1 MKLRRFAF
9 LLVFAWEGLGLAAE
23 SKEDKMQT
31 DQTQARY
38 TRKSITYLGINVASG
53 LSIDEEHLKII
64 EEGYRKQLE
73 LPRFDYNAV
82 SLAGVY
88 TIDQFV
94 ELLREY
100 VKKVSFDRAAAEA
113 EYEARFKSARVYMKD
128 IERIMNSAYFYTLN
142 VKTFKSGPWTC
153 PENQGKAGAL
163 LNLFTFQCVPGTPG
177 VMTELDVSATFY
189 RANLTDPNKPP
200 YELIKDVTWVK
211 TMEFTPIIPPAPPAP
226 GAGEALLE
234 AFQRALAEFNASLP
248 QRRHEASLANT
259 MKCAKNQ
266 GEILAREL
274 KKVPDFQLL
283 TPVTSALSDG
293 VEFMLGTK
301 EGLALDDTY
310 EVGEFDISGK
320 KSRIGFVKVRKVND
334 NTGSGE
340 GTPSY
345 AEKVKE
351 NRKFVG
357 GELLAEWPML
367 KLDFGIAAVLQVVF
381 TDLLN
386 RLNDSGEKKM
396 GFYPGAEIWAYKDM
410 SNIFKLPEFYLGVDA
425 DFLLVASE
433 EQYSVW
439 LIHGMVGAEKKWFA
453 NSLIISAKLRA
464 GISYYAISFE
474 DGSSYEGDSIG
485 FGADLG
491 LSMQYYI
498 NPHFQP
504 FLKVTGRFF
513 TNPLDDTVFVDRPME
528 IGVMA
533 AIGLNMEI

>member
-1 MKLRRFAF
+1 MKLRLIAS
-9 LLVFAWEGLGLAAE
+9 LLTLAWASASLAAE

-38 TRKSITYLGINVASG
+38 TRKSITYLGISVASG
-53 LSIDEEHLKII
+53 LSVDDEHLKII
-64 EEGYRKQLE
+64 EEGYRKELE

-88 TIDQFV
+88 SIDQFV

-100 VKKVSFDRAAAEA
+100 VKKVSYDRAAAEA

-142 VKTFKSGPWTC
+142 VKSFKSGPWVC
-153 PENQGKAGAL
+153 PENQGKGGAL

-200 YELIKDVTWVK
+200 YELIKDVTWIK
-211 TMEFTPIIPPAPPAP
+211 TMEFTAIVPPAPPAP
-226 GAGEALLE
+226 GAGQALIE

-248 QRRHEASLANT
+248 QRQHEASLANT

-310 EVGEFDISGK
+310 EVGEFDIAGK
-320 KSRIGFVKVRKVND
+320 KTNIGFVKVRKVND

-351 NRKFVG
+351 RRKFVG
-357 GELLAEWPML
+357 GELMTEWPML
-367 KLDFGIAAVLQVVF
+367 KLDFGIAAVFEVVF
-381 TDLLN
+381 TDLLS
-386 RLNDSGEKKM
+386 RVNDSGDKKM

-410 SNIFKLPEFYLGVDA
+410 ANIFKLPEFYLGIDA

-433 EQYSVW
+433 DQYSVY
-439 LIHGMVGAEKKWFA
+439 LIHAMVGAEKKWFA
-453 NSLIISAKLRA
+453 NSLMFTAKLRA
-464 GISYYAISFE
+464 GISYYAVSFE
-474 DGSSYEGDSIG
+474 SGDSYEGDAVG

-491 LSMQYYI
+491 LSVQYYI

-513 TNPLDDTVFVDRPME
+513 TNPLDDSIFVDRPME

-533 AIGLNMEI
+533 ALGLNMEI